1 MAKKNKRYTEEF
13 KREAVRL
20 LVTRGDQPAAEIAKS
35 LGVQCSQLY
44 EWRKRF
50 GDIESLASN
59 GRGESKDEE
68 LDRLR
73 KEVAQLR
80 KEKETLKKSVMLIL
94 KDSDR

>member
-20 LVTRGDQPAAEIAKS
+20 LVTRDGQSAGDIAKS
-35 LGVQCSQLY
+35 LGVQPSQLY

-50 GDIESLASN
+50 GDMAVAATN
-59 GRGESKDEE
+59 GRGEGKDEE
-68 LDRLR
+68 LNRLR

-80 KEKETLKKSVMLIL
+80 KEKEVLKKSVALFI
-94 KDSDR
+94 RENER